1 MKKCI
6 ITGLTGQSGAGKT
19 TVSNVFKNEG
29 FSVINCDLVARN
41 VTKQG
46 SECNR
51 ELSKY
56 FPECFDNNFVLDRQK
71 LAKIVFSDKESLLL
85 LNATI
90 FPYITKAI
98 ETEIENISSSG
109 SEYILLDAPTL
120 FESGANKLCDVIV
133 SCIADRETR
142 IERIA
147 LRDNIQK
154 ELIEN
159 RFNSQK
165 TEKYFIE
172 HSDYI
177 IDNSKDKHFAELQC
191 KEIIKKIKR
200 RFNG

>member
-1 MKKCI
+1 MKKSI

-98 ETEIENISSSG
+98 EAEIENISSSG

-142 IERIA
+142 IARIA

>member
-1 MKKCI
+1 MKKSI
-6 ITGLTGQSGAGKT
+6 ITGLTGQSGSGKT

-46 SECNR
+46 SDCNR

-71 LAKIVFSDKESLLL
+71 LAKIVFSNKESLQL

-98 ETEIENISSSG
+98 EAEIKNISSSG
-109 SEYILLDAPTL
+109 SKYILLDAPTL
-120 FESGANKLCDVIV
+120 FESGADKLCDVIV
-133 SCIADRETR
+133 SCIADREIR
-142 IERIA
+142 IARIA

-154 ELIEN
+154 ELIEK
-159 RFNSQK
+159 RFDSQK

-191 KEIIKKIKR
+191 KEIIKKIMR

>member
-1 MKKCI
+1 MKKSI

>member
-1 MKKCI
+1 MKKSI

-19 TVSNVFKNEG
+19 TVSNVFKNKG

-46 SECNR
+46 SDCNR

-71 LAKIVFSDKESLLL
+71 LAKIVFSNKVSLQL

-98 ETEIENISSSG
+98 EAEIKNISSSG

-120 FESGANKLCDVIV
+120 FESDADKLCDVIV
-133 SCIADRETR
+133 SCIANRETR
-142 IERIA
+142 IARIA

-159 RFNSQK
+159 RFDSQK

>member
-1 MKKCI
+1 MKKSI
-6 ITGLTGQSGAGKT
+6 ITGLTGQSGSGKT

-46 SECNR
+46 SDCNR

-71 LAKIVFSDKESLLL
+71 LAQIVFSDKESLLL

>member
-1 MKKCI
+1 MKKSI

-19 TVSNVFKNEG
+19 TVSNVFKNKG

-46 SECNR
+46 SDCNR

-71 LAKIVFSDKESLLL
+71 LAKIVFSNKESLQL

-98 ETEIENISSSG
+98 EAEIKNISSSG

-120 FESGANKLCDVIV
+120 FESDADKLCDVIV

-142 IERIA
+142 IARIA

-159 RFNSQK
+159 RFDSQK

>member
-1 MKKCI
+1 MKKSI

-19 TVSNVFKNEG
+19 TVSNVFKNKG

-46 SECNR
+46 SDCNR

-71 LAKIVFSDKESLLL
+71 LAKIVFSNKVSLQL

-98 ETEIENISSSG
+98 EAEIKNISSSG

-120 FESGANKLCDVIV
+120 FESDADKLCDVIV

-142 IERIA
+142 IARIA

-159 RFNSQK
+159 RFDSQK

>member
-1 MKKCI
+1 MKKSI

-41 VTKQG
+41 VTKQE
-46 SECNR
+46 SDCNR

-71 LAKIVFSDKESLLL
+71 LAKIVFSNKESLQL

-98 ETEIENISSSG
+98 EAEIENISSSG

-120 FESGANKLCDVIV
+120 FESKADNLCDVIV

-142 IERIA
+142 IARIA

-159 RFNSQK
+159 RFDSQK